1 MKPAP
6 HLPPMRDRPL
16 ISVIVPSFNQ
26 GVYIR
31 STIESCLS
39 QDYRPLEIVI
49 VDGASTDSTLEI
61 LKACAPHPEVRWLSE
76 PDSGP
81 VAAVNKGLAL
91 SRGQIGLI
99 QSADDVS
106 APGAFRTV
114 ADMFRRFPDAGLIYS
129 DAEVMDGFGTVR
141 QRVKTGGYSLRGLL
155 ARRTGVPQP
164 CAFFRMELALQLGGW
179 DERFAYCP
187 DTDLWF
193 RMALSARVVKAPL
206 VLGRIR
212 SHEGQ
217 RDQRVEKVF
226 ESYERMVRESDAL
239 RAAPWTCRLAVRAGL
254 ETLRLRYNAG
264 LPDERLCRAL
274 WKAVILHPPLLF
286 SSSIPK
292 HRLVPGYFRWAAR
305 AGAVKRWLGWR
316 KTSEPGA
323 HGFT

>member
-1 MKPAP
+1 MN
-6 HLPPMRDRPL
+6 RRPL
-16 ISVIVPSFNQ
+16 LSVLPARPLVSVVVPSFNQ
-26 GVYIR
+26 GIFIR
-31 STIESCLS
+31 ETIESCLS

-61 LKACAPHPEVRWLSE
+61 LKAFNPRPEVRWLSE

-81 VAAVNKGLAL
+81 VAAVNKGLAM

-114 ADMFRRFPDAGLIYS
+114 VDMFRRFPDAGLIYS
-129 DAEVMDGFGTVR
+129 DAELIDGSGTVR

-193 RMALSARVVKAPL
+193 RLALSARVVKVPL

-212 SHEGQ
+212 IHEGQ
-217 RDQRVEKVF
+217 RDQRVAKVF
-226 ESYERMVRESDAL
+226 KSYERMVRESDAL
-239 RAAPWTCRLAVRAGL
+239 RDAPWTCRLAVRAGL

-264 LPDERLCRAL
+264 FPDERLCRAL
-274 WKAVILHPPLLF
+274 WKAVILHPPLFF
-286 SSSIPK
+286 SSSVPK
-292 HRLVPGYFRWAAR
+292 HRLIPGYFRWAAR
-305 AGAVKRWLGWR
+305 VGAVKRWLGWR
-316 KTSEPGA
+316 KTAQPEV
-323 HGFT
+323 HGVN